1 MVPDG
6 DDFGV
11 VTLTRFR
18 LHLDA
23 TRCDGHGI
31 CVLACP
37 DLVRL
42 DPWGYASIARA
53 EGEGS
58 RLARRARRAVA
69 MCPARALRLDEL
81 D

>member
-1 MVPDG
+1 MS
-6 DDFGV
+6 
-11 VTLTRFR
+11 RIR

-37 DLVRL
+37 ELLRL
-42 DPWGYASIARA
+42 DPWGYASIAQAEA
-53 EGEGS
+53 EGT

-69 MCPARALRLDEL
+69 MCPAKALRVDEL
-81 D
+81 E

>member
-1 MVPDG
+1 MS
-6 DDFGV
+6 
-11 VTLTRFR
+11 RFR

-42 DPWGYASIARA
+42 DRWGYASIQEAEPEGAR
-53 EGEGS
+53 
-58 RLARRARRAVA
+58 LLRRARRAAA
-69 MCPARALRLDEL
+69 MCPAKALRVDVLP
-81 D
+81 